1 MNPSS
6 KPLPRIYF
14 ISGLG
19 GDERLFIRLREL
31 GLPFEV
37 LPFLEPEKKETLLD
51 YAKRMA
57 IMIDTSKPF
66 ILGGVSFGGMLS
78 CEIAK
83 FTHPDFLF
91 LISTVKSGR
100 EFPFYLKVFR
110 YMPFHRL
117 LSGEFIK
124 RIAPGVSHTIIGK
137 ENRAILDQMKRE
149 ASPGFVEW
157 AVHQAVWYRNRI
169 QPKDFIH
176 IHGTGDHLLRF
187 RFVRG
192 VVPIPNG
199 SHVMVMDR
207 ASEILQVFNGELKRR
222 GYETVQLNSG
232 IVQENAGGIR

>member
-1 MNPSS
+1 MNSTP

-19 GDERLFIRLREL
+19 GDDRLFMRLKEN

-37 LPFLEPEKKETLLD
+37 LPFLEPEKKESLLD

-57 IMIDTSKPF
+57 VMMDTSQPF

-78 CEIAK
+78 CEMAK
-83 FTHPDFLF
+83 FMHPEFLF
-91 LISTVKSGR
+91 LISTVKSGS
-100 EFPFYLKVFR
+100 EFPFYLKFFR
-110 YMPFHRL
+110 YLPIHRL

-124 RIAPGVSHTIIGK
+124 RVAPGVSHTIIGK

-157 AVHQAVWYRNRI
+157 AVNQAVWYRNRI

-192 VVPIPNG
+192 VVPIPKG

-207 ASEILQVFNGELKRR
+207 ASEILQVFNAELKRR
-222 GYETVQLNSG
+222 GYETVQLKSG
-232 IVQENAGGIR
+232 IVPEIAG